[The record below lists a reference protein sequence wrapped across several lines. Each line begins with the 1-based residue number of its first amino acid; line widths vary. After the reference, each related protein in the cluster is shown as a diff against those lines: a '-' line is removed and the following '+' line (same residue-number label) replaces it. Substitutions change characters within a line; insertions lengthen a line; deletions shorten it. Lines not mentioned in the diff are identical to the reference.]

1 MESLDSGSSCW
12 EILGLEK
19 ILMPVKGLDDCEMR
33 AINLYPWSGSDQYE
47 QMSSIGGTVRNY
59 RQFQGSR
66 YGCFSVCIWRCLI
79 SLSLGGH

>member
-1 MESLDSGSSCW
+1 
-12 EILGLEK
+12 
-19 ILMPVKGLDDCEMR
+19 MPVKGLDDCEMR

-47 QMSSIGGTVRNY
+47 QMSSSGGTLRNY